1 MFRAVFGDR
10 SGGLSRGKLKG
21 KRAAG
26 RARGPAPTEQGKRA
40 GTGARPHTPTP
51 RESPRHS
58 TRVRG
63 RDGLF
68 VLSLTVALAF
78 GFAST
83 QANGQDADTS
93 AGARQPADSAASLF
107 GQHIRPL
114 LETRCLSCHNSELK
128 QSGLDLST
136 RAGLLRGGSRGP
148 AIVADHAEQSLLV
161 QLVRH
166 NQKPNMPFMAG
177 KLSDDVLAHVVEW
190 VNAGAPY
197 DAAVV
202 SAGKEDAEKQSTDH
216 WAFQPPTRPD
226 VPEVNSARW
235 VRNTIDAFIVIE
247 HEKRGLTPAPP
258 AKRRVLLRR
267 VYVDLIGLPPTPEQ
281 MTAFLAD
288 TSDDAYETVVDEL
301 LDSPRYGER
310 WGRHWMDIWRY
321 SDWYGFRQTDELRNG
336 QHHIWH
342 WRDWIIDAV
351 NEDKGYD
358 RMIVEM
364 LAGDEI
370 APNDPNVLRAT
381 GYLARNWYKFN
392 RNVWLQD
399 TVEHTAAG
407 FLGITLKCARCHDHK
422 YDPIQ
427 QHEYYRFRAFFEP
440 HDVRTDRVPGEPDL
454 SKAGIPRAYDA
465 DLSAKTLLFLGG
477 DEAKP
482 VEERPLEPGVPRAVG
497 GSKLNIQ
504 PISLGLEAR
513 YPDFRPFVHE
523 DLVTQAKQEIEKAEK
538 DVAEAVEEIAAARR
552 RLAQGGAE
560 GLPQPAISSSK
571 PAEPGEEASEEE
583 VDPET
588 RLRNAEAAH
597 AVAEKVLATARSKL
611 PALEAR
617 IAADKAKHS
626 VPPESEWEA
635 LALEAKKVER
645 LANLRRADESVLR
658 VQQLLKETEGS
669 EDPLDKDIEKKLT
682 KAREQLKA
690 AQEALESHP
699 EYTPVGEMYPETS
712 TGRRLALAK
721 WIAGKSNPLTTRVAV
736 NHMWRRHFGSALV
749 PTVANFGSSGKP
761 PTHPEL
767 LDWLAVEFMDQDW
780 GMKAMHRLMVTS
792 TTYRM
797 QSSERHAADSNRSKD
812 PDNIY
817 LWRMNP
823 RRMEAEAVR
832 DSVLHVSRRLD
843 LTMGGTEVDHTE
855 GAVVARRS
863 VYFQHTPDLKMQFL
877 STFDLANPLECYE
890 RLETVV
896 PQQALALA
904 NSKLGLTQAR
914 LLARDLTEQLGGR
927 ERPAGFVKAAFE
939 HVLGRPATK
948 KELARSKSFLQS
960 QSGRLQDLG
969 KLTAFEGGETSDVP
983 PATEPWLRARENLI
997 HVLFNHNEFVTI
1009 R

>member
-1 MFRAVFGDR
+1 MFRALASDR
-10 SGGLSRGKLKG
+10 SGVLGRKRLFALPFIIAVAFGL
-21 KRAAG
+21 A
-26 RARGPAPTEQGKRA
+26 PAQASGQDAETQ
-40 GTGARPHTPTP
+40 TGARP
-51 RESPRHS
+51 R
-58 TRVRG
+58 
-63 RDGLF
+63 
-68 VLSLTVALAF
+68 
-78 GFAST
+78 
-83 QANGQDADTS
+83 AD
-93 AGARQPADSAASLF
+93 PAASLF

-114 LETRCLSCHNSELK
+114 LETRCLGCHNSELK

-148 AIVADHAEQSLLV
+148 AIVADSPEQSLLV

-166 NQKPNMPFMAG
+166 KQRPHMPFMDG
-177 KLSDDVLAHVVEW
+177 KLPDEALARVVEW

-197 DAAVV
+197 DAALV
-202 SAGKEDAEKQSTDH
+202 SADKKDAGTHSTDH

-226 VPEVNSARW
+226 VPVVSNARW
-235 VRNTIDAFIVIE
+235 VRNTIDAFIAAE
-247 HEKRGLTPAPP
+247 HEGRGLNPVPP

-267 VYVDLIGLPPTPEQ
+267 VYLDLIGLPPTPEQ
-281 MTAFLAD
+281 IEAFLAD
-288 TSDDAYETVVDEL
+288 ASDDAYETVVDQL
-301 LDSPRYGER
+301 LESPRYGER
-310 WGRHWMDIWRY
+310 WGRHWMDVWRY
-321 SDWYGFRQTDELRNG
+321 SDWYGFRQIDELRNA
-336 QHHIWH
+336 QYHIWH

-351 NEDKGYD
+351 NENKGYD

-364 LAGDEI
+364 LAGDEV
-370 APNDPNVLRAT
+370 APNDPKVLRAT
-381 GYLARNWYKFN
+381 GYLARNWYKFS

-427 QHEYYRFRAFFEP
+427 QEEYYRFRAFFEP

-454 SKAGIPRAYDA
+454 SQAGIPRVYDA
-465 DLSAKTLLFLGG
+465 DLSAKTFLFLGG

-504 PISLGLEAR
+504 PLSVDLEAR

-523 DLVTQAKQEIEKAEK
+523 DVVTQAKQEIEKAEK
-538 DVAEAVEEIAAARR
+538 DVAQAAEEVAAARQH
-552 RLAQGGAE
+552 LASGTAE
-560 GLPQPAISSSK
+560 EVSQPAAPVSK
-571 PAEPGEEASEEE
+571 SAEPAEEASEEE

-588 RLRNAEAAH
+588 RLKRAEAAH
-597 AVAEKVLATARSKL
+597 ALAEKVLVTARSKL
-611 PALEAR
+611 PALKAR
-617 IAADKAKHS
+617 ITADKAKHS
-626 VPPESEWEA
+626 DPQEPNWEA

-645 LANLRRADESVLR
+645 VANLRLADESVLR

-669 EDPLDKDIEKKLT
+669 EDPLDEDIEKKLT
-682 KAREQLKA
+682 KAREQLKT

-699 EYTPVGEMYPETS
+699 DYTPIGKMYPETS

-721 WIAGKSNPLTTRVAV
+721 WIAGKSNPLTARVAV

-749 PTVANFGSSGKP
+749 PTVANFGLSGKP

-780 GMKAMHRLMVTS
+780 SMKVMHRLMVTS
-792 TTYRM
+792 NTYRM
-797 QSSERHAADSNRSKD
+797 QSSERHVAGSNRSKD

-817 LWRMNP
+817 LWRMSP
-823 RRMEAEAVR
+823 RRMEAEVVR
-832 DSVLHVSRRLD
+832 DSVLHVSGSLD
-843 LTMGGTEVDHTE
+843 SMMGGTEIDQAE
-855 GAVVARRS
+855 GAAVPRRS
-863 VYFQHTPDLKMQFL
+863 VYFQHTPDLQMQFL
-877 STFDLANPLECYE
+877 SAFDPANPLECYE

-904 NSKLGLTQAR
+904 NSELGLTQAR
-914 LLARDLTEQLGGR
+914 LLARDLTEQAADRG
-927 ERPAGFVKAAFE
+927 RPAAFVNAAFE
-939 HVLGRPATK
+939 RVLGRPPTQ
-948 KELARSKSFLQS
+948 KERARSKGFLKS
-960 QSGRLQDLG
+960 QADRLRDPG
-969 KLTAFEGGETSDVP
+969 KLAAFEGGDASEVP
-983 PATEPWLRARENLI
+983 PSAEPWLRARENLI

>member
-1 MFRAVFGDR
+1 MLRAVLGDR
-10 SGGLSRGKLKG
+10 ARIMGG
-21 KRAAG
+21 
-26 RARGPAPTEQGKRA
+26 
-40 GTGARPHTPTP
+40 
-51 RESPRHS
+51 
-58 TRVRG
+58 
-63 RDGLF
+63 DGLF
-68 VLSLTVALAF
+68 VLSLTIALVLGWAP
-78 GFAST
+78 AL
-83 QANGQDADTS
+83 ANGQDADTS
-93 AGARQPADSAASLF
+93 AGARQPANPAASLF

-136 RAGLLRGGSRGP
+136 RAGLMRGGSRGP
-148 AIVADHAEQSLLV
+148 AIVAGDAEQSLLV

-166 NQKPNMPFMAG
+166 HQKPNMPFMAG
-177 KLSDDVLAHVVEW
+177 KLPDEVLAHIVEW
-190 VNAGAPY
+190 VNTGVPY
-197 DAAVV
+197 DAAIV
-202 SAGKEDAEKQSTDH
+202 SGDKEDAGAESTDH
-216 WAFQPPTRPD
+216 WAFQTPTRPD
-226 VPEVNSARW
+226 VPEVDNARW
-235 VRNTIDAFIVIE
+235 AHNAIDAFVATE

-258 AKRRVLLRR
+258 AKKRVLLRR
-267 VYVDLIGLPPTPEQ
+267 VYLDLIGLPPTPEQ
-281 MTAFLAD
+281 TVAFLAD
-288 TSDDAYETVVDEL
+288 TSDDAYETVVDQL

-336 QHHIWH
+336 QHHLWR

-370 APNDPNVLRAT
+370 APNDPHVLRAT

-407 FLGITLKCARCHDHK
+407 FLGVTLKCARCHDHK

-427 QHEYYRFRAFFEP
+427 QEEYYRFRAFFEP

-482 VEERPLEPGVPRAVG
+482 VEERPLEPGVPRAIG

-504 PISLGLEAR
+504 PLALDLEAR

-538 DVAEAVEEIAAARR
+538 DVAQAAEEIVAARS

-560 GLPQPAISSSK
+560 GESEPSVSSSK
-571 PAEPGEEASEEE
+571 PAEPGDEASEEE
-583 VDPET
+583 ADPET
-588 RLRNAEAAH
+588 KLRNAKAAH
-597 AVAEKVLATARSKL
+597 ALAEKVLATARSKL

-626 VPPESEWEA
+626 EPREPHWEA
-635 LALEAKKVER
+635 LALAAKKAERVADLR
-645 LANLRRADESVLR
+645 LADERVLR

-669 EDPLDKDIEKKLT
+669 DDPLDKDIEKKLT
-682 KAREQLKA
+682 KARAQLKA
-690 AQEALESHP
+690 AQETLEP
-699 EYTPVGEMYPETS
+699 RDEYTPVGEIYPDTS

-721 WIAGKSNPLTTRVAV
+721 WIAGKSNPLTARVAV

-780 GMKAMHRLMVTS
+780 TMRAMHRLMVTS
-792 TTYRM
+792 STYRM
-797 QSSERHAADSNRSKD
+797 QSSDRRVAGSNGAKD

-832 DSVLHVSRRLD
+832 DSVLHVSGRLD

-855 GAVVARRS
+855 GAAVPRRS

-877 STFDLANPLECYE
+877 SPFDLANPLECYE

-914 LLARDLTEQLGGR
+914 LLARDLTEQLGDR
-927 ERPAGFVKAAFE
+927 ERHAAFAKGAFE
-939 HVLGRPATK
+939 RVLGRPATK
-948 KELARSKSFLQS
+948 KELARSKRFLRS
-960 QSGRLQDLG
+960 QSERLSDPAS
-969 KLTAFEGGETSDVP
+969 LTAFEGGAASEVP
-983 PATEPWLRARENLI
+983 PATEPWLRARENLV

>member
-1 MFRAVFGDR
+1 M
-10 SGGLSRGKLKG
+10 
-21 KRAAG
+21 
-26 RARGPAPTEQGKRA
+26 
-40 GTGARPHTPTP
+40 
-51 RESPRHS
+51 
-58 TRVRG
+58 
-63 RDGLF
+63 
-68 VLSLTVALAF
+68 
-78 GFAST
+78 
-83 QANGQDADTS
+83 
-93 AGARQPADSAASLF
+93 
-107 GQHIRPL
+107 
-114 LETRCLSCHNSELK
+114 SCHNSELK

-148 AIVADHAEQSLLV
+148 AIVAGDAEQSLLV

-166 NQKPNMPFMAG
+166 KQKPNMPFMAA

-190 VNAGAPY
+190 VNEGATY
-197 DAAVV
+197 DAAVI
-202 SAGKEDAEKQSTDH
+202 SAEIEDDEANSTTH
-216 WAFQPPTRPD
+216 WAFQPPARPD
-226 VPEVNSARW
+226 VPEVKNARW
-235 VRNTIDAFIVIE
+235 VRNPIDAFIAAE
-247 HEKRGLTPAPP
+247 HEKRGLTSAPP
-258 AKRRVLLRR
+258 AKKRVLLRR
-267 VYVDLIGLPPTPEQ
+267 IYLDLIGLPPTPQQIE
-281 MTAFLAD
+281 AFLAD
-288 TSDDAYETVVDEL
+288 TSDDAYDTVVEEL

-321 SDWYGFRQTDELRNG
+321 SDWYGFRQTAELRNA

-358 RMIVEM
+358 RMIIEM

-370 APNDPNVLRAT
+370 APNDPDVLRAT

-427 QHEYYRFRAFFEP
+427 QNEYYRFRAFFEP

-454 SKAGIPRAYDA
+454 SKAGIPRVYDSS
-465 DLSAKTLLFLGG
+465 LSEKTFLFLGG
-477 DEAKP
+477 DEANPLKD
-482 VEERPLEPGVPRAVG
+482 RPLAPGVPHVIG
-497 GSKLNIQ
+497 GSELQIQ
-504 PISLGLEAR
+504 PVSLNLEAR
-513 YPDFRPFVHE
+513 YPDFRPFVQE
-523 DLVTQAKQEIEKAEK
+523 DLVMQAKREIEKAEK
-538 DVAEAVEEIAAARR
+538 DLAQADEELAKAKR
-552 RLAQGGAE
+552 RLAHGNAE
-560 GLPQPAISSSK
+560 GVSQPDASPSK
-571 PAEPGEEASEEE
+571 SAGPDKEEGEKEE

-588 RLRNAEAAH
+588 GLRNAEAAR
-597 AVAEKVLATARSKL
+597 AMAAKVLATVRSKL

-617 IAADKAKHS
+617 IAADKAKYS
-626 VPPESEWEA
+626 DPQQPDWEA
-635 LALEAKKVER
+635 LALEAKKAER
-645 LANLRRADESVLR
+645 FANLRLADQSVLQ
-658 VQQLLKETEGS
+658 VQQLLKETERA
-669 EDPLDKDIEKKLT
+669 ENPLDQSIEKKLT

-690 AQEALESHP
+690 AQQALESHP
-699 EYTPVGEMYPETS
+699 EYTPVGEIYPETS

-721 WIAGKSNPLTTRVAV
+721 WIADRSNPLTARVAV

-767 LDWLAVEFMDQDW
+767 LGWLAAEFMDRNW
-780 GMKAMHRLMVTS
+780 SMKEMHQLMVTS
-792 TTYRM
+792 NAYRM
-797 QSSERHAADSNRSKD
+797 QSSEQNVAGSNRAED

-832 DSVLHVSRRLD
+832 DSVLHVSGRLE
-843 LTMGGTEVDHTE
+843 LTKGGAEIDHTE
-855 GAVVARRS
+855 GAVVPRRS
-863 VYFQHTPDLKMQFL
+863 VYFQHTPDIQMQFL
-877 STFDLANPLECYE
+877 RTFDLANPLECYE

-904 NSKLGLTQAR
+904 NSKLSLTQSR

-927 ERPAGFVKAAFE
+927 ERPASFVKAAFE
-939 HVLGRPATK
+939 RVLGRPATK
-948 KELARSKSFLQS
+948 KEQARSKSFLQS
-960 QSGRLQDLG
+960 QSDRLQDPDR
-969 KLTAFEGGETSDVP
+969 LTPFEGGETSEVP
-983 PATEPWLRARENLI
+983 PSDEPWLRARENLI

>member
-1 MFRAVFGDR
+1 MSRALASER
-10 SGGLSRGKLKG
+10 SRVWC
-21 KRAAG
+21 
-26 RARGPAPTEQGKRA
+26 
-40 GTGARPHTPTP
+40 GTR
-51 RESPRHS
+51 
-58 TRVRG
+58 
-63 RDGLF
+63 LF
-68 VLSLTVALAF
+68 VLSLIITLAF
-78 GFAST
+78 GLAS
-83 QANGQDADTS
+83 APASGQDADTRVGLQQ
-93 AGARQPADSAASLF
+93 AADPAASLF
-107 GQHIRPL
+107 GKHVRPL

-148 AIVADHAEQSLLV
+148 AIVAGDAEQSLLV

-166 NQKPNMPFMAG
+166 NQKPNMPFMAAR
-177 KLSDDVLAHVVEW
+177 LSDDVLAHVVEW

-197 DAAVV
+197 SAAVI
-202 SAGKEDAEKQSTDH
+202 SAESEDDEAHSTVH
-216 WAFQPPTRPD
+216 WAFQPPTHPD
-226 VPEVNSARW
+226 VPEVKNTRW
-235 VRNTIDAFIVIE
+235 VRNPIDAFIAAE
-247 HEKRGLTPAPP
+247 HEKRGLTPALP

-267 VYVDLIGLPPTPEQ
+267 VYLDLIGLPPTPEQ
-281 MTAFLAD
+281 IEAFLAD
-288 TSDDAYETVVDEL
+288 TSDDAYDAVVDEL

-321 SDWYGFRQTDELRNG
+321 SDWYGFRQTDELRNA

-370 APNDPNVLRAT
+370 APNDPAVLRAT

-427 QHEYYRFRAFFEP
+427 QNEYYRFRAFFEP

-454 SKAGIPRAYDA
+454 SKAGIPRVYDSS
-465 DLSAKTLLFLGG
+465 LSEKTFLFLGG

-482 VEERPLEPGVPRAVG
+482 LKDKPLAPGVPHVIG
-497 GSKLNIQ
+497 GSELKVQPVSLN
-504 PISLGLEAR
+504 LEAR

-523 DLVTQAKQEIEKAEK
+523 DLVTQAKREIEEAEK
-538 DVAEAVEEIAAARR
+538 DLAQADEELVKAKR
-552 RLAQGGAE
+552 RLAYGNAE
-560 GLPQPAISSSK
+560 EVSQPSASASK
-571 PAEPGEEASEEE
+571 SADPGKEEGEEEE

-588 RLRNAEAAH
+588 GLRNAEAAH
-597 AVAEKVLATARSKL
+597 AMAAKVLATVRSKL

-617 IAADKAKHS
+617 IAADKAKYS
-626 VPPESEWEA
+626 DPQQPDWEA
-635 LALEAKKVER
+635 LALEAKKAER
-645 LANLRRADESVLR
+645 LANLRLADQSVLQ
-658 VQQLLKETEGS
+658 VQQLLKETERA
-669 EDPLDKDIEKKLT
+669 EDPLDQSIEKKLT

-699 EYTPVGEMYPETS
+699 EYTPVGEIYPETS

-721 WIAGKSNPLTTRVAV
+721 WIADKSNPLTARVAV
-736 NHMWRRHFGSALV
+736 NHIWRRHFGSGLV

-767 LDWLAVEFMDQDW
+767 LEWLAVEFMDRNW
-780 GMKAMHRLMVTS
+780 SMKKMHQLMVTS
-792 TTYRM
+792 NAYRM
-797 QSSERHAADSNRSKD
+797 QSSEQNAAGSNRSQD

-817 LWRMNP
+817 LWRMSP

-832 DSVLHVSRRLD
+832 DSVLHVSGRLD
-843 LTMGGTEVDHTE
+843 LTKGGAEIDHSE
-855 GAVVARRS
+855 GAVVPRRS
-863 VYFQHTPDLKMQFL
+863 VYFQHTPDIQMQFL
-877 STFDLANPLECYE
+877 KTFDVANPLECYE

-904 NSKLGLTQAR
+904 NSKLSLTQAR

-927 ERPAGFVKAAFE
+927 ERPAAFVKAAFE
-939 HVLGRPATK
+939 RVLGRPATK
-948 KELARSKSFLQS
+948 KEHARCKSFLQS
-960 QSGRLQDLG
+960 QSDRLQDPER
-969 KLTAFEGGETSDVP
+969 LTAFEGGEASEVP

>member
-1 MFRAVFGDR
+1 MVRTLASDR
-10 SGGLSRGKLKG
+10 LRIWGGNRLFALSF
-21 KRAAG
+21 
-26 RARGPAPTEQGKRA
+26 
-40 GTGARPHTPTP
+40 
-51 RESPRHS
+51 SI
-58 TRVRG
+58 
-63 RDGLF
+63 
-68 VLSLTVALAF
+68 ALAF
-78 GFAST
+78 GLASA
-83 QANGQDADTS
+83 QASGQDADTR
-93 AGARQPADSAASLF
+93 AGLQQPADPAASLF
-107 GQHIRPL
+107 GKHVRPL
-114 LETRCLSCHNSELK
+114 LETHCLSCHDSELK

-148 AIVADHAEQSLLV
+148 AIVAGDAEQSLLV

-166 NQKPNMPFMAG
+166 KQKPNMPFMAG

-197 DAAVV
+197 DAAVI
-202 SAGKEDAEKQSTDH
+202 SADSEDDEAHSTDH
-216 WAFQPPTRPD
+216 WAFQPPTHPD
-226 VPEVNSARW
+226 VPEVKNARW
-235 VRNTIDAFIVIE
+235 VRNAIDAFIAAE
-247 HEKRGLTPAPP
+247 HEKRGLIAAPP
-258 AKRRVLLRR
+258 ANRRVLLRR
-267 VYVDLIGLPPTPEQ
+267 VYLDLIGLLPTPQQVE
-281 MTAFLAD
+281 AFLAD
-288 TSDDAYETVVDEL
+288 TSDDAYDTVVDEL
-301 LDSPRYGER
+301 LNSPRYGER

-321 SDWYGFRQTDELRNG
+321 SDWYGFRQTNELRNG

-370 APNDPNVLRAT
+370 APNDPDVLRAT

-427 QHEYYRFRAFFEP
+427 QDEYYRFRAFFEP

-454 SKAGIPRAYDA
+454 SKAGIPRVYDSE
-465 DLSAKTLLFLGG
+465 LSAKTVLFLGG

-482 VEERPLEPGVPRAVG
+482 LEDRPLAPGVPRVVG
-497 GSKLNIQ
+497 GSELKIQ
-504 PISLGLEAR
+504 PVSLNLEAR

-523 DLVTQAKQEIEKAEK
+523 DLVTQAKWEIEKAEN
-538 DVAEAVEEIAAARR
+538 DLAQAAEELVASKR
-552 RLAQGGAE
+552 RLAHGNAE
-560 GLPQPAISSSK
+560 GVSQPAASASK
-571 PAEPGEEASEEE
+571 SAGPDKEEGEEE

-597 AVAEKVLATARSKL
+597 ALAEKVLATVRSKL

-617 IAADKAKHS
+617 IAADKAKHND
-626 VPPESEWEA
+626 PQQPNWEA

-645 LANLRRADESVLR
+645 LANLRLADQSVLR
-658 VQQLLKETEGS
+658 VQQLLKETERA
-669 EDPLDKDIEKKLT
+669 EDPFDKGIEEKLT

-690 AQEALESHP
+690 AQEALASHP
-699 EYTPVGEMYPETS
+699 EYTPVGEIYPETS

-721 WIAGKSNPLTTRVAV
+721 WIADKSNPLTARVAV
-736 NHMWRRHFGSALV
+736 NHMWRRHFGGALV
-749 PTVANFGSSGKP
+749 PTVTNFGSSGKP

-767 LDWLAVEFMDQDW
+767 LEWLAVEFMDRDW
-780 GMKAMHRLMVTS
+780 TMKAMHRLMVTS
-792 TTYRM
+792 NTYAM
-797 QSSERHAADSNRSKD
+797 QSSEQHAAGSNRSID

-817 LWRMNP
+817 LWRMSP

-832 DSVLHVSRRLD
+832 DSILHVSGRLD
-843 LTMGGTEVDHTE
+843 LTRGGTEIDHAE
-855 GAVVARRS
+855 GA
-863 VYFQHTPDLKMQFL
+863 
-877 STFDLANPLECYE
+877 
-890 RLETVV
+890 VV

-904 NSKLGLTQAR
+904 NSKLSLTQAR

-927 ERPAGFVKAAFE
+927 ERPAAFVKAAFE
-939 HVLGRPATK
+939 RILGRPATK
-948 KELARSKSFLQS
+948 KESARSRSFLQS
-960 QSGRLQDLG
+960 QSARLQDPER
-969 KLTAFEGGETSDVP
+969 LTAFEGGEASEVP